1 MSISLNYGG
10 RGGVKM
16 KSTDIPCCDICFIPL
31 DEQDVS
37 HIARWFHCDSMLS
50 QDSFFFLMENEMYP
64 TENSS
69 NSGGVLA
76 HEQKPCKMKQN
87 QQNQIR
93 QRYFN
98 PAIIYDTI

>member
-1 MSISLNYGG
+1 MFHILLG
-10 RGGVKM
+10 
-16 KSTDIPCCDICFIPL
+16 DFIVILCYPKIL
-31 DEQDVS
+31 
-37 HIARWFHCDSMLS
+37 
-50 QDSFFFLMENEMYP
+50 FFFLMENEMYP

>member
-37 HIARWFHCDSMLS
+37 HISRWFHCVSMPS
-50 QDSFFFLMENEMYP
+50 QDSFFFFNGKWDVSYR
-64 TENSS
+64 NSS